1 LSSKMSKSSAPEPSA
16 FVAHP
21 LCLTHLRKVVED
33 AIDTFD
39 SAWLLSPQPGE
50 SFDTEDC
57 FRRLQG
63 YALSCGFTVVTTT
76 SNKTKAQLA
85 SVLATYEVR

>member
-1 LSSKMSKSSAPEPSA
+1 MSKSSTPESSA
-16 FVAHP
+16 LVVHH
-21 LCLTHLRKVVED
+21 LCPQHLREVVEN
-33 AIDTFD
+33 AVDTSG

-50 SFDTEDC
+50 SFDTAKDC

-63 YALSCGFTVVTTT
+63 YALSCSFTVVTTT
-76 SNKTKAQLA
+76 SNKTRGQFA

>member
-1 LSSKMSKSSAPEPSA
+1 MSKSSTPEPSA
-16 FVAHP
+16 LFVHH
-21 LCLTHLRKVVED
+21 LCPQHLREVVENTV
-33 AIDTFD
+33 DTPG